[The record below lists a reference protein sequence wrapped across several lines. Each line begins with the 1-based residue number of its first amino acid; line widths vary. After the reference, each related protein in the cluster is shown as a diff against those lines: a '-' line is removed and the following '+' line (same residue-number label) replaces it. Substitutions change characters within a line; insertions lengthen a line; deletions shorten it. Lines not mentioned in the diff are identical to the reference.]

1 MDVLSPEQRQLNMS
15 RIRGKDTK
23 PEMMLRRGLHQAGL
37 RFRLHAR
44 ELPGRPDLIFPRYH
58 AAVLIHGCFWHGHD
72 CPMFKLP
79 RTRTEFWTGKIAGN
93 RARDRQNE
101 AALSRQGWRIMTVWE
116 CALKGPARL
125 RPSDV
130 IAACNDFIRGSSPQ
144 VELKSHRP
152 EVGRPQTPSSSI

>member
-1 MDVLSPEQRQLNMS
+1 MDVLTPEPRQLNMS

-23 PEMMLRRGLHQAGL
+23 PEMILREGLHQAGL

-79 RTRTEFWTGKIAGN
+79 RTRTEFWAGKIAGN

-116 CALKGPARL
+116 CALKGSARL
-125 RPSDV
+125 RLCDV
-130 IAACNDFIRGSSPQ
+130 IAACNDFIRGSCAQ
-144 VELKSHRP
+144 VELKGHCPDMRQ
-152 EVGRPQTPSSSI
+152 GNGD